1 MIVRSMFFKI
11 IVASLIISAISTAL
25 HTTLQFLPPDFAIAY
40 NIYVLIIII
49 GIAMFLAGNITD
61 PLEKL
66 RTGFYNLLEG
76 NFVQVE
82 IDTKDEFE
90 DLGRFFNSVAKRLIE
105 REKILRETEQKYRNL
120 VENLNDWIFETDDK
134 FNITFS
140 NVKGYEIFRDEK
152 IIGKNLREFL
162 INIPEIDREA
172 VSFETLTIN
181 GRIFEF
187 SLSPIYKDENFLG
200 YIGIGRDVTDRKKHE
215 ERTAHLAAITEHT
228 IDAIVSLD
236 LDGNILS
243 WNKGA
248 ETMFGYKAEEM
259 IGKNFTTLMPN
270 GMTEQCS
277 ENFRRAVLEG
287 YAKDIEAYRITKDG
301 RIIVVD
307 QTLTAI
313 YDANGEIT
321 GFVAIMRDITEKK
334 KNEEKLKKAYEE
346 LERKTSELKY
356 LASII
361 ENSYDAILSINMD
374 GVITSWNKGAERLFG
389 WKKEEA
395 IGMHISKLLPD
406 GYEREFDYIL
416 KKIRNGS
423 QNISFEGKKVC
434 RDGDVKDVEITA
446 SPIFENG
453 GMAGISI
460 IARDASHKIKS
471 EQEILRRVLKY
482 KVEIGRA
489 YLTDNFDLALDVLR
503 DTTKAG
509 FSGIVIS
516 RRNLDGLKDCKIL
529 WLSEKNGKGTI
540 QPRIDAIKNAIFN
553 SGGKSVAVIELDYL
567 ITKLNFDSILEM
579 IQQIREDFFI
589 LRRGIAI
596 FVVNSKLLDD
606 KQWELLKLE
615 CNLLQKKEIKLQ
627 PELYELLRFV
637 YLKNK
642 TGEKPSIKDTM
653 EELNLARNTVKK
665 RIKQLKSRGLVNV
678 VKLGRTKLIEI
689 TDEGRLLFE

>member
-11 IVASLIISAISTAL
+11 IVAALIISAISTAL

-187 SLSPIYKDENFLG
+187 SLSPIYKDESFLG

-277 ENFRRAVLEG
+277 ENFRRAILEG

-361 ENSYDAILSINMD
+361 ENSYDAILSINTD

-416 KKIRNGS
+416 KKIKNGS

-453 GMAGISI
+453 KMAGISI

-482 KVEIGRA
+482 KVEIGKA

-553 SGGKSVAVIELDYL
+553 SGGKSVVVIELDYL

-596 FVVNSKLLDD
+596 FVVNSKLLND

-653 EELNLARNTVKK
+653 EGLNLARNTVKK

-678 VKLGRTKLIEI
+678 VKLGRNKLIEI